1 MWFFTVDKNRFK
13 KDCKWKKN
21 DCDSSHFK
29 ELFTDMGLCYTFTQ
43 NDLMVENSGTF
54 SLLTLFSKL
63 IDELAKIF
71 LK

>member
-21 DCDSSHFK
+21 DCDSSHFE

-63 IDELAKIF
+63 IDELAKIL